1 MTLDKEI
8 IRYENLA
15 EYHADS
21 NSNGSWHYANRILAE
36 EYRQL
41 AEWLRELKRL
51 MEQEPYEYKPF
62 VIDKLK
68 DEDLQKLLREF
79 KNQQVLAVDNDRF
92 PSVTIIKSCGNAI
105 SRNDMLDAIGHG
117 TTYTSE
123 ELQKI
128 IKGLPEAKA
137 MGIQDSMLIPM
148 IKSDLDNLDTYTI
161 HMGASQQDKV
171 CVEFKEVVKLL
182 EKYRSEVEE
191 CRSD

>member
-1 MTLDKEI
+1 
-8 IRYENLA
+8 
-15 EYHADS
+15 
-21 NSNGSWHYANRILAE
+21 
-36 EYRQL
+36 
-41 AEWLRELKRL
+41 
-51 MEQEPYEYKPF
+51 
-62 VIDKLK
+62 
-68 DEDLQKLLREF
+68 
-79 KNQQVLAVDNDRF
+79 
-92 PSVTIIKSCGNAI
+92 
-105 SRNDMLDAIGHG
+105 MLDAIGHG